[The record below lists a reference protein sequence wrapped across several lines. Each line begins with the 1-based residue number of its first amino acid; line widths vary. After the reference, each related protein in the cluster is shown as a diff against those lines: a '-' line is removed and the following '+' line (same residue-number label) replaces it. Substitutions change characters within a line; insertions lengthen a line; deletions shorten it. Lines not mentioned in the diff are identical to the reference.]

1 VLLNEAQV
9 DSLWLHGAVVFTN
22 PLAVLDIEGLRW
34 VKAVAVKDVGQILSE
49 KTYLSADQID
59 RINTCLSAFAR

>member
-1 VLLNEAQV
+1 MLLNEAQV
-9 DSLWLHGAVVFTN
+9 DGLWLHGAVVFTN

-59 RINTCLSAFAR
+59 WINTCLSAFAR